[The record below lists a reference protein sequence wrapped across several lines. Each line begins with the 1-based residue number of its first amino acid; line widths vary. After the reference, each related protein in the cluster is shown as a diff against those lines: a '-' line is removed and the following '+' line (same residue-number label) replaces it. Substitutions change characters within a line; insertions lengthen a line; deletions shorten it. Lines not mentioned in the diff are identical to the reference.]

1 MKVVNKPSTYGWHA
15 VSGEDK
21 TLREKQ
27 TLIDSGSESGMT
39 QDCHPELD
47 SGSIHLSRK
56 GKTLTRICNSLRS
69 NKFSPL
75 PEVEGKKSAFTLA
88 EVLITLAIIGV
99 VATMTI
105 PTLIANYQERSWNTS
120 ATVFDR
126 KLTEAL
132 KIMNSQSSLAG
143 HKTTENFVKELSKH
157 LKIVRTCDNSNLTD
171 CFVDSMTMRED
182 TITVDL
188 NNISTSADLGQS
200 DWDTNIVGIQ
210 LANGTNALV
219 AYNPNCKQDPYS
231 NQITGG
237 DCLAIMYDTTGFKS
251 PNHLSK
257 DLRAN
262 ANVKKVASRSVC
274 AFEVNGKCFTA
285 PFYPDGVT
293 KARCEEMVASG
304 NYGEITSCSLDDD
317 RWAGAVEKCGGTSK
331 MPTMADL
338 AALANYIYNTNQ
350 VAAYEVVMDLIRDP
364 QKASGL
370 GFANSIGSS
379 SFYIWSNEED
389 TSEYAFYRAYLPTY
403 TSYSD
408 RFQPRNISL
417 PQAVCIG
424 D

>member
-1 MKVVNKPSTYGWHA
+1 MKTKTELLTFGLPRFARN
-15 VSGEDK
+15 DK
-21 TLREKQ
+21 RA
-27 TLIDSGSESGMT
+27 
-39 QDCHPELD
+39 
-47 SGSIHLSRK
+47 
-56 GKTLTRICNSLRS
+56 
-69 NKFSPL
+69 
-75 PEVEGKKSAFTLA
+75 AFTLA

-171 CFVDSMTMRED
+171 CFVDSMTMREN

-200 DWDTNIVGIQ
+200 EWDTNIVGIQ

-231 NQITGG
+231 NQITGS

-257 DLRAN
+257 DLRVN
-262 ANVKKVASRSVC
+262 ANVKNIDSKLVC
-274 AFEVNGKCFTA
+274 AFEIGETCFGA
-285 PFYPDGVT
+285 PFYPTAVT
-293 KARCEEMVASG
+293 KAECEEMISTHGINECAAD
-304 NYGEITSCSLDDD
+304 NDY
-317 RWAGAVEKCGGTSK
+317 WAGAVKTCGHVNNL
-331 MPTMADL
+331 PDADEMAKL
-338 AALANYIYNTNQ
+338 AEYIYDNIGTVNPTPGSITYCPYN
-350 VAAYEVVMDLIRDP
+350 ADSTARLECKED
-364 QKASGL
+364 ATSL
-370 GFANSIGSS
+370 GFANSFANS
-379 SFYIWSNEED
+379 SFYVYLNDECSSNH
-389 TSEYAFYRAYLPTY
+389 ARYRGFAPTQTDVY
-403 TSYSD
+403 CGNRIGD
-408 RFQPRNISL
+408 RDL
-417 PQAVCIG
+417 QAVCVAE
-424 D
+424 

>member
-1 MKVVNKPSTYGWHA
+1 MK
-15 VSGEDK
+15 
-21 TLREKQ
+21 
-27 TLIDSGSESGMT
+27 
-39 QDCHPELD
+39 
-47 SGSIHLSRK
+47 K
-56 GKTLTRICNSLRS
+56 G
-69 NKFSPL
+69 
-75 PEVEGKKSAFTLA
+75 FTLA

-132 KIMNSQSSLAG
+132 KIMNSQNSLAG

-171 CFVDSMTMRED
+171 CFVDSMTMREN

-200 DWDTNIVGIQ
+200 EWDTNIVGIQ

-219 AYNPNCKQDPYS
+219 AYNPDCKQDPYS
-231 NQITGG
+231 NQITGSN
-237 DCLAIMYDTTGFKS
+237 CLAIMYDTTGFKS

-285 PFYPDGVT
+285 PFYPHGVT

-304 NYGEITSCSLDDD
+304 NYGEITSCEYDDD
-317 RWAGAVEKCGGTSK
+317 RWAGAVEKCGGTDK
-331 MPTMADL
+331 MPTLADL
-338 AALANYIYNTNQ
+338 AALANQLYPDAEGAIGAETNWDCPNSRSCKQ
-350 VAAYEVVMDLIRDP
+350 D
-364 QKASGL
+364 SSL
-370 GFANSIGSS
+370 GFANSTGNSDFYVWSGKESS
-379 SFYIWSNEED
+379 SGYAYSRYFFPMNTIYSGYAR
-389 TSEYAFYRAYLPTY
+389 TS
-403 TSYSD
+403 SD
-408 RFQPRNISL
+408 K
-417 PQAVCIG
+417 QAVCLG

>member
-1 MKVVNKPSTYGWHA
+1 VK
-15 VSGEDK
+15 
-21 TLREKQ
+21 
-27 TLIDSGSESGMT
+27 
-39 QDCHPELD
+39 
-47 SGSIHLSRK
+47 K
-56 GKTLTRICNSLRS
+56 G
-69 NKFSPL
+69 
-75 PEVEGKKSAFTLA
+75 FTLA

-132 KIMNSQSSLAG
+132 KIMNSQNSLAG

-171 CFVDSMTMRED
+171 CFVDSMTMREN

-200 DWDTNIVGIQ
+200 EWDTNIVGIQ

-231 NQITGG
+231 NQITGA

-262 ANVKKVASRSVC
+262 ANVKEVNNKLVC
-274 AFEVNGKCFTA
+274 AFEIGKTCYGA
-285 PFYPDGVT
+285 PFFPTTPHRWNACRGG
-293 KARCEEMVASG
+293 ASTDADDLAFMDKYDVDYCMDSS
-304 NYGEITSCSLDDD
+304 YGTDDY
-317 RWAGAVEKCGGTSK
+317 WAGAVETCGGTQN
-331 MPTMADL
+331 MPTEADL
-338 AALANYIYNTNQ
+338 AALANELYGTTDIL
-350 VAAYEVVMDLIRDP
+350 AKKSWRCPKDD
-364 QKASGL
+364 SGSYTRCRQDSFL
-370 GFANSIGSS
+370 GFANSTGSF
-379 SFYIWSNEED
+379 SFYVWSGEEYYGD
-389 TSEYAFYRAYLPTY
+389 HAFGRAFHP
-403 TSYSD
+403 
-408 RFQPRNISL
+408 ISTARTGDSRDNSHFNH
-417 PQAVCIG
+417 QTVCTG

>member
-1 MKVVNKPSTYGWHA
+1 MVKRFGNKRL
-15 VSGEDK
+15 V
-21 TLREKQ
+21 
-27 TLIDSGSESGMT
+27 
-39 QDCHPELD
+39 
-47 SGSIHLSRK
+47 
-56 GKTLTRICNSLRS
+56 
-69 NKFSPL
+69 
-75 PEVEGKKSAFTLA
+75 AFTLA

-105 PTLIANYQERSWNTS
+105 PTLVANYQERSWNTA

-171 CFVDSMTMRED
+171 CFVDSMTMREN

-200 DWDTNIVGIQ
+200 EWDTNIVGIQ

-219 AYNPNCKQDPYS
+219 AYNPDCKQDPYS
-231 NQITGG
+231 NQITGS

-274 AFEVNGKCFTA
+274 AFEIGKTCYQA
-285 PFYPDGVT
+285 PFWPEPHKWNACTTSGTSEDAED
-293 KARCEEMVASG
+293 KAFMAKYDLDYCMNSS
-304 NYGEITSCSLDDD
+304 YGTDDY
-317 RWAGAVEKCGGTSK
+317 WAGAVDACGGTDK
-331 MPTMADL
+331 MPDETELQKL
-338 AALANYIYNTNQ
+338 AAYLYPDISSIN
-350 VAAYEVVMDLIRDP
+350 
-364 QKASGL
+364 ASGNTYCPKDDSGSRTSCRQDSSL
-370 GFANSIGSS
+370 GFANSTGNSK
-379 SFYIWSNEED
+379 FLVWSGKEN
-389 TSEYAFYRAYLPTY
+389 SYNGAYTRYFNPTY
-403 TSYSD
+403 TNYYNTSRDDSD
-408 RFQPRNISL
+408 
-417 PQAVCIG
+417 PQAVCLV

>member
-1 MKVVNKPSTYGWHA
+1 MFINVIYHIYKHYTTAKRHVKKKGTRMVKRFGNKRL
-15 VSGEDK
+15 V
-21 TLREKQ
+21 
-27 TLIDSGSESGMT
+27 
-39 QDCHPELD
+39 
-47 SGSIHLSRK
+47 
-56 GKTLTRICNSLRS
+56 
-69 NKFSPL
+69 
-75 PEVEGKKSAFTLA
+75 AFTLA

-171 CFVDSMTMRED
+171 CFVDSMTMREN

-200 DWDTNIVGIQ
+200 EWDTNIVGIQ

-219 AYNPNCKQDPYS
+219 AYNPDCKQDPYS
-231 NQITGG
+231 NQITGS

-262 ANVKKVASRSVC
+262 ANVKKVGAKSVC

-285 PFYPDGVT
+285 PYPDPHKWNACTTSGT
-293 KARCEEMVASG
+293 SEDAEDKAFMAKYDLDYCMNSS
-304 NYGEITSCSLDDD
+304 YGTDDY
-317 RWAGAVEKCGGTSK
+317 WAGAVDACGGTDK
-331 MPTMADL
+331 MPNQKQLQEL
-338 AALANYIYNTNQ
+338 AAYLYPDISSIN
-350 VAAYEVVMDLIRDP
+350 
-364 QKASGL
+364 ASGYTYCPKDDSGYYTKCRQDSSL
-370 GFANSIGSS
+370 GFANSTG
-379 SFYIWSNEED
+379 
-389 TSEYAFYRAYLPTY
+389 TSEFYVWSGTEFSSDDACNSYFSPMFTYYLVDARY
-403 TSYSD
+403 GSY
-408 RFQPRNISL
+408 L
-417 PQAVCIG
+417 QAVCLG